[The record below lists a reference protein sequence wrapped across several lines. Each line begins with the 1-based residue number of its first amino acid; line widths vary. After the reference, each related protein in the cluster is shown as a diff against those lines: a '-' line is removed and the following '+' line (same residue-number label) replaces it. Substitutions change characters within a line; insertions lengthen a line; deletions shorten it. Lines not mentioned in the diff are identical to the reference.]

1 MSKFNAW
8 FKGLK
13 LTSKVTLIAVL
24 SIVFLGVVG
33 ATARPSAQTNVN
45 IGEAKSSQQEISA
58 PKIETK
64 TETSAEVITFVT
76 SNIETNSL
84 AKGRTQ
90 IQTAGVSGTKTITYT
105 ITLTNGIETNRISTE
120 EITTQPINEV
130 VLIGT
135 YVAPVS
141 NCDPNYSGCVPIA
154 SDVDCAG
161 GSGNGPAYVAGP
173 VQVIGSDIY
182 GLDRDNDG
190 IGCE

>member
-84 AKGRTQ
+84 A
-90 IQTAGVSGTKTITYT
+90 
-105 ITLTNGIETNRISTE
+105 
-120 EITTQPINEV
+120 
-130 VLIGT
+130 
-135 YVAPVS
+135 
-141 NCDPNYSGCVPIA
+141 
-154 SDVDCAG
+154 
-161 GSGNGPAYVAGP
+161 
-173 VQVIGSDIY
+173 
-182 GLDRDNDG
+182 
-190 IGCE
+190 